1 MEIRARD
8 SIHMF
13 KKGVKPRWEDP
24 RNEKGGRQCSGFK
37 VLMLGCWNFRMQPEK
52 STEFFVHILLLLI
65 GESLTDTL
73 SDGNISN
80 ITDER

>member
-1 MEIRARD
+1 MEIGPRD

-37 VLMLGCWNFRMQPEK
+37 VLMVRML
-52 STEFFVHILLLLI
+52 EFSHATGEIDGILRPHPAFV
-65 GESLTDTL
+65 
-73 SDGNISN
+73 NWRISY
-80 ITDER
+80 